1 MDPARMDRPKL
12 DLATFDSETT
22 DLVKIEAVPIDPAT
36 M

>member
-12 DLATFDSETT
+12 ELATFDSATT
-22 DLVKIEAVPIDPAT
+22 DPVQREAVPIDPAT